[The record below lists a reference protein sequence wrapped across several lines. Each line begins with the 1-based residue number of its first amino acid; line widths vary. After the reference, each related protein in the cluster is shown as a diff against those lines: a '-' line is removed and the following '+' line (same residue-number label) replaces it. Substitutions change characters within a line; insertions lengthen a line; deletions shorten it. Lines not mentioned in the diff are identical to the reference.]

1 MVKAKAYKSG
11 KSASTPSPL
20 KSCVKNLQDMQH
32 FSRSAILCMENTLKG
47 GIYMAQE
54 VQVIVKNIFKNAD
67 MDTSVKDLT
76 QKWIELINQM
86 EKNKNILPPPPTR

>member
-1 MVKAKAYKSG
+1 
-11 KSASTPSPL
+11 
-20 KSCVKNLQDMQH
+20 
-32 FSRSAILCMENTLKG
+32 MENTLEG
-47 GIYMAQE
+47 GIHMAQE

-67 MDTSVKDLT
+67 MDMSKKELT

>member
-1 MVKAKAYKSG
+1 
-11 KSASTPSPL
+11 
-20 KSCVKNLQDMQH
+20 
-32 FSRSAILCMENTLKG
+32 
-47 GIYMAQE
+47 MAQE

-67 MDTSVKDLT
+67 IDISKNNFT